1 MSLPARGP
9 QTRDCRRAWLAIPA
23 FFCLLLLAACGKTEL
38 YSGLTER
45 DANEMLA
52 LLLRAGIATDK
63 AMAKG
68 GSTISVDSSR
78 VPDAVAI
85 VNAAGLPHSKFA
97 NIGDLFKKEG
107 MISSP
112 SEERVRYMYGITQE
126 LSKTLGQIDGVL
138 DARVHVVLPG
148 NDPTNN
154 TTKPSSAAVLIRH
167 GRDASVDQLVPKIK
181 ELVVNSIEG
190 LSYERVSVVL
200 IKAQPDDVPII
211 AATGPASEGPL
222 QRYLPYALAGLLLL
236 SLAGNA
242 ALGYLLWRPAARP
255 IQTVPTTT

>member
-1 MSLPARGP
+1 MRRPTPGAR
-9 QTRDCRRAWLAIPA
+9 TRRGRRAWLAIPA
-23 FFCLLLLAACGKTEL
+23 VLLALFLVGCSKTEL

-52 LLLRAGIATDK
+52 LLLRAGIATEK
-63 AMAKG
+63 ATVKA
-68 GSTISVDSSR
+68 GSTISVDNSR
-78 VPDAVAI
+78 VPEAVSL

-126 LSKTLGQIDGVL
+126 LSRTLSRIDGVL

-148 NDPTNN
+148 NDPTNHMS
-154 TTKPSSAAVLIRH
+154 KPSSAAVLIRH
-167 GRDASVDQLVPKIK
+167 GRDAGVDQLVPKIK

-190 LSYERVSVVL
+190 LNYERVSVVL
-200 IKAQPDDVPII
+200 VKAQGDDLQL
-211 AATGPASEGPL
+211 AAAALPASDSPIE
-222 QRYLPYALAGLLLL
+222 RYLPYALGGVLTVSLL
-236 SLAGNA
+236 GNA
-242 ALGYLLWRPAARP
+242 ALAYLLWRPAGQP
-255 IQTVPTTT
+255 LKTVSTVT